1 MRLTRWSVTLAVL
14 ATVALVLPAT
24 VPTAAQ
30 NGPRPQAYPYPI
42 VAQVTTGSG
51 ASYMHVAVNRQGNLL
66 FESPGGEGLYDGYA
80 VCETDQSGESMAYA
94 YNLPLD
100 DVMQQIVGLGPV
112 RVTQPHP
119 GSFPVTIVRDTKD
132 GRFRLSMTFPAPD
145 PTEKLASAT
154 MTVRN
159 ISGSPISDLRIM
171 RTSQGGYQYDNDF
184 PPFFMAATTADSV
197 FQWSDNDANGT
208 ANGVVMMA
216 RSMGKAHEAGMSD
229 DIDLALNCGGFPDM
243 DASSGGGQAQIVYF
257 LPTLA
262 PGAAWTMSFGYRRL

>member
-1 MRLTRWSVTLAVL
+1 MRLTRWSVMLAVL
-14 ATVALVLPAT
+14 AAMALVLPAT
-24 VPTAAQ
+24 VPTVAQ
-30 NGPRPQAYPYPI
+30 NRPRPQTYPYPI
-42 VAQVTTGSG
+42 VAQVTTGGG
-51 ASYMHVAVNRQGNLL
+51 ASYMHVEVNRQGNLR
-66 FESPGGEGLYDGYA
+66 FESGGGLYDGYA
-80 VCETDQSGESMAYA
+80 VCRPDRSGESMAYA

-112 RVTQPHP
+112 TVTQPHP

-132 GRFRLSMTFPAPD
+132 GRLRLSMKFPAPD

-159 ISGSPISDLRIM
+159 ISASPTSDLRIM

-216 RSMGKAHEAGMSD
+216 RSVGKPHEAGMSD
-229 DIDLALNCGGFPDM
+229 DIDLALNCGGFNEM
-243 DASSGGGQAQIVYF
+243 DPNQTGGGQAQVVYF

-262 PGAAWTMSFGYRRL
+262 PGAEWTMSFGYRRL